1 MNDLVNLIYVRCV
14 KGRRVRIMFPRNV
27 RASSV
32 SVILCWR
39 MFVAKQQL
47 ICRVP
52 SKERGFPG
60 GSDNKKSTCNVRTRF
75 DP

>member
-1 MNDLVNLIYVRCV
+1 MNDLANFIYVRCV
-14 KGRRVRIMFPRNV
+14 KGRRVRIMFPRKV

-32 SVILCWR
+32 SVILCRR
-39 MFVAKQQL
+39 MFAAKHQL

-60 GSDNKKSTCNVRTRF
+60 GSENKKIHLQCENPF
-75 DP
+75 